1 MTSTSALSPKR
12 APADATAEVSEL
24 GRKELR
30 SFQAAA
36 SSEPLRLESIA
47 LAFGG
52 VSALKDINLA
62 VAPGEIRAII
72 GPNGAGKS
80 SLLNVI
86 SGIYRPQHAPTR
98 CTIPWITRSANS
110 ASGHSI
116 AKFRTQLSTREQ
128 EFDLPPC
135 RDRTHS
141 HRRG

>member
-30 SFQAAA
+30 SFPEAA
-36 SSEPLRLESIA
+36 SSEPLRLESIT

-52 VSALKDINLA
+52 VTALKDINLA

-86 SGIYRPQHAPTR
+86 SGIYRPQR
-98 CTIPWITRSANS
+98 GLV
-110 ASGHSI
+110 SGLTS
-116 AKFRTQLSTREQ
+116 KN
-128 EFDLPPC
+128 LPGYRP
-135 RDRTHS
+135 RN
-141 HRRG
+141 

>member
-30 SFQAAA
+30 SFQEAA
-36 SSEPLRLESIA
+36 SSEPLRLESIT

-52 VSALKDINLA
+52 VTALKDINLA

-86 SGIYRPQHAPTR
+86 SGIYRPDR
-98 CTIPWITRSANS
+98 GLVWIDGESLPGCRRRDWRSS
-110 ASGHSI
+110 ASPEP
-116 AKFRTQLSTREQ
+116 FRTWLSSRVLACSTM
-128 EFDLPPC
+128 
-135 RDRTHS
+135 S
-141 HRRG
+141 